1 MKDNKLPQKM
11 ECCSDQELKIL
22 LYEEL
27 DKEQPDRK
35 TALRILEELEQRKD
49 QKQKCNKSKVSKSI
63 WKAAIAAVVVLA
75 FVFGAPPV
83 FGAENIFQLI
93 GGWTKN
99 LFALH
104 SPNETQQLETEY
116 VFKTD
121 NPGLQQLYDAVS
133 AYGISERVVP
143 TWLPEGF
150 QLVELKE
157 SSELNGPNIY
167 AEFVRGSDSVIL
179 ALSPSSTDL
188 SKKYPKN
195 DESAIVYDV
204 AGVKHYLIPNEG
216 FWNTVW
222 TSVTTECSLVATL
235 DIDTIYSIINS
246 IYTEV
251 S

>member
-11 ECCSDQELKIL
+11 ECCSDQELKNL
-22 LYEEL
+22 LYGEL

-35 TALRILEELEQRKD
+35 TALRILEELEQRED
-49 QKQKCNKSKVSKSI
+49 QKQKCNKRKVSKSI

-93 GGWTKN
+93 GGWTKD

-104 SPNETQQLETEY
+104 SPNETQQLESEY

-157 SSELNGPNIY
+157 SSEMNGPSLL
-167 AEFVRGSDSVIL
+167 AVFVRGNDSVIL
-179 ALSPSSTDL
+179 SLNAFGTDL
-188 SKKYPKN
+188 HNKYPKN
-195 DESAIVYDV
+195 EETVIVHDV
-204 AGVKHYLIPNEG
+204 AGVKHYLVLNEG
-216 FWNTVW
+216 YWNAVW
-222 TSVTTECSLVATL
+222 TADATECALVATL
-235 DIDTIYSIINS
+235 DIETIYCIINS
-246 IYTEV
+246 IYTEE